1 MGYVSRIGEL
11 LDGNQSGRTQ
21 GRLGSDLRF
30 LSFYRTQEE
39 DADSGHRD
47 RKDSPSTFTFSQ
59 THSPP
64 SQKSKS
70 RMISIAIYRD
80 AGNMT
85 TFFKRSD
92 SGTDLTTKT

>member
-1 MGYVSRIGEL
+1 MGYVSRMVRT
-11 LDGNQSGRTQ
+11 GRRVT
-21 GRLGSDLRF
+21 SPACLRF

-85 TFFKRSD
+85 TFFRWGKLGR
-92 SGTDLTTKT
+92 GNNAG